1 MKRRQLL
8 IAAGA
13 VAIARLAHAQKERVR
28 RIGVLVA
35 TSVEEIRPSIDGF
48 RARLASLGWTEGRN
62 IEIEIWAAGGRNDQF
77 AALAREAVAR
87 KVELIVA
94 ASTPG
99 AQAAHE
105 VAPTIPLVFAHIG
118 DPVGSGFVAS
128 YARPGGHATGTAI
141 RMLDI
146 VGKQIELLKALV
158 PAARQVTELRDAA
171 LRKTAGP
178 ISVALERAATSAGI
192 TITPLNVGKAEEIE
206 PAFAAAVRARAQ
218 AVMVMPTV
226 ISFKEIDLF
235 VKAARQHRMP
245 AIYSSRAQVAAGGLA
260 SYGPDFI
267 DAFIRTAAYVD
278 RILRGAKP
286 ADLPVEQVDR
296 FELVINRKTAAELGL
311 TIPQSLLIQATEV
324 IE

>member
-1 MKRRQLL
+1 MHGD
-8 IAAGA
+8 GA
-13 VAIARLAHAQKERVR
+13 V
-28 RIGVLVA
+28 
-35 TSVEEIRPSIDGF
+35 
-48 RARLASLGWTEGRN
+48 
-62 IEIEIWAAGGRNDQF
+62 
-77 AALAREAVAR
+77 
-87 KVELIVA
+87 
-94 ASTPG
+94 
-99 AQAAHE
+99 
-105 VAPTIPLVFAHIG
+105 
-118 DPVGSGFVAS
+118 
-128 YARPGGHATGTAI
+128 
-141 RMLDI
+141 
-146 VGKQIELLKALV
+146 
-158 PAARQVTELRDAA
+158 
-171 LRKTAGP
+171 RKTSGP
-178 ISVALERAATSAGI
+178 SPVSVALERAAKGAGV

-226 ISFKEIDLF
+226 MSFKEIDLF